1 MSYQPRI
8 PTSFSS
14 RDGLTSVT
22 FGLAEYEWE
31 STQELYAP
39 EAQLVGAHYT
49 FDQLGTAAAKKQ
61 AAFETLRFVVYED
74 TPAEVDTEIDELCA
88 KCVSIGLG
96 KLWMT
101 AADGSL
107 RWAYA
112 RALSLPALRWSAG
125 DNFRKAVSL
134 RFRRQSDW
142 YDQAQTTVTTPVNEV
157 SEGFTIS
164 NTTGQDILG
173 PVLTLYG
180 VWSGTV
186 TILNNTNGYG
196 IVYTGAAGASNNDR
210 VRFDA
215 AANRVDRSADGGVT
229 WTSDYSNFARYSTA
243 QVQQMILKTGDNNFI
258 VTSTGP
264 NATLL
269 TQYYPPH

>member
-8 PTSFSS
+8 LTSFAS

-31 STQELYAP
+31 STQGLYVP
-39 EAQLVGAHYT
+39 EAQLVGADYT
-49 FDQLGTAAAKKQ
+49 FDQLGTAAPKKQ
-61 AAFETLRFVVYED
+61 AGRETLRFVVYED
-74 TPAEVDTEIDELCA
+74 TPAAVDTKIDELVA
-88 KCVSIGLG
+88 ECVSIGLG

-101 AADGSL
+101 AADGTL

-112 RALSLPALRWSAG
+112 RALSLPSLRWSAG

-134 RFRRQSDW
+134 EFRRQSDW
-142 YDQAQTTVTTPVNEV
+142 YDQSQTTVTTTVNEV

-164 NTTGQDILG
+164 NTTGQRILG

-243 QVQQMILKTGDNNFI
+243 QVQQMILETGDNDFI